1 MGACPGRIDNMD
13 KTESGL
19 SMDDAPTVDQI
30 LYSIHLIECELA
42 EVKMKIIQLSLDDI
56 VEEVHE

>member
-1 MGACPGRIDNMD
+1 MD

-19 SMDDAPTVDQI
+19 SMDGAPTVDQI